1 MKVNIDIECSPEEAR
16 AFLGLPDVGP
26 LNERM
31 VEEMIKRMEANM
43 DSLEPEALMRQWSAF
58 GGQMTDHF
66 MTLMRTAAGGAATT
80 TTKK

>member
-16 AFLGLPDVGP
+16 AFLGLPDVSV
-26 LNERM
+26 LNDRM
-31 VEEMIKRMEANM
+31 IEEMIKRMEANM
-43 DSLEPEALMRQWSAF
+43 DSMEPEALMRQWTAF

-66 MTLMRTAAGGAATT
+66 MGLMRTAAGGATT

>member
-31 VEEMIKRMEANM
+31 VEEMIKRMETNM
-43 DSLEPEALMRQWSAF
+43 ESMEPEALMRQWSAF

-66 MTLMRTAAGGAATT
+66 MGLMRTAAGSPGTA
-80 TTKK
+80 TKK